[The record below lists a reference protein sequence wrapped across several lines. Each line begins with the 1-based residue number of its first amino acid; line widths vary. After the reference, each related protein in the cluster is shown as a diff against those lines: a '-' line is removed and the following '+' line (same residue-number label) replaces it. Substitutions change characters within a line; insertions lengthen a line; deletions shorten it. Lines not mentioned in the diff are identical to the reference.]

1 MGQLVNVSGTED
13 LACTYGP
20 ARVYLT
26 APDHG
31 EPLMVAL
38 TYTVPVACERKF
50 MVKVMLPPACKL
62 CLDDGEIFVKVAPV
76 GPPEL

>member
-1 MGQLVNVSGTED
+1 MGQLVKVSGTED
-13 LACTYGP
+13 RESTYGP

-26 APDHG
+26 DPDHG
-31 EPLMVAL
+31 EPLRVAL

-50 MVKVMLPPACKL
+50 MVKVMLPPAGKL
-62 CLDDGEIFVKVAPV
+62 CFDDGEIFVMVAPM